1 MTVLNGAVQSQQAI
15 RPCSSSY
22 LDDVLIVMP
31 RGISQD
37 LSAFSETYKSLD
49 LDRFRHAL

>member
-1 MTVLNGAVQSQQAI
+1 MTALDGAVQSRQTI

-22 LDDVLIVMP
+22 LDDVLIDA

-49 LDRFRHAL
+49 LDRLRHPL